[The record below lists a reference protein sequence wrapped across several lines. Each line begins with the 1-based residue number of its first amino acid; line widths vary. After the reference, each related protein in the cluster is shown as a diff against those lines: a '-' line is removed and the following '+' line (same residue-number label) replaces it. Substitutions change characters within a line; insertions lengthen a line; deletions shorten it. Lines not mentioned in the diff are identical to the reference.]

1 MAEGDEYSR
10 RTERIKNLL
19 SSYYGNEHGEGQ
31 APAAEPV
38 SSDHQPSTSKGSF
51 SVPIPAMDS
60 PAFNADKHITQM
72 LKSYTMEKMMT
83 EHHNM
88 AREIKNLDSDMQ
100 QLVYENYNKFIA
112 ATDTIRTMKTNV
124 DGMGGDMEK
133 LRTIIGEHA
142 ELPCR
147 THAGHAA
154 LSQCNE
160 QPTNPICHS
169 SQHGTR
175 MPPPWASSMPL
186 PHHCLTWQSCST
198 AVEHHRGTC

>member
-31 APAAEPV
+31 APAAEPAP
-38 SSDHQPSTSKGSF
+38 SDHQPSTSKGSF

-72 LKSYTMEKMMT
+72 LKSYTMEKMMS

-133 LRTIIGEHA
+133 LRTIIGEHHGA
-142 ELPCR
+142 AMQHTCWPCC
-147 THAGHAA
+147 TVP
-154 LSQCNE
+154 SQGTSH
-160 QPTNPICHS
+160 PSVMS
-169 SQHGTR
+169 SQLHGSLAPR
-175 MPPPWASSMPL
+175 CHPPASKA
-186 PHHCLTWQSCST
+186 CLCHII
-198 AVEHHRGTC
+198 A